1 MPVIVIAVSL
11 KNVILIKTIAV
22 KRLFLLLVLC
32 TTALYAQQ
40 DAWIYFSDKPDAA
53 YYLSHPLE
61 MLSQKALD
69 RRAAHS
75 VTLDDKDVP
84 VPPDYLNSVAAS
96 SGITVM
102 AKSRWLNAV
111 HVRGEFADIN
121 ALRDFSFVSS
131 IEFADKTLNNRR
143 GRGVSTTAQR
153 TVNKN
158 LSVQADF
165 NYGAA
170 ATQIEMLNGHRLH
183 QSGFTGAG
191 VTIAVL
197 DAGFPGSDTSV
208 LTERARQNGQLL
220 GGYNFVEGSD
230 NVYTGGNHGTMV
242 LSTMAGYTDGSF
254 VGTAPDANYYL
265 FVTESMT
272 YENPV
277 EESFWV
283 AAAEQA
289 DSLGV
294 DVINTSLG
302 YFRFDNPSYD
312 HTYEEINGQ
321 TAFITRGANVAFTRG
336 MFLVTSA
343 GNSAASSDPHI
354 SVPADAF
361 NTLTLGAVDSSEEIA
376 YFSSLGPSYDG
387 RIKPD
392 VVAMGLGVSVGSTDG
407 SITSASGTSFSGPI
421 TAGLVACLW
430 QALPQLSNADV
441 LQKVK
446 QSADRYNNPDNTFGY
461 GVPDFWAAYQDIS
474 AVKDIASNNKNLL
487 LYPNPVSS
495 VLTVV
500 LPKESGPAE
509 IVLFNNLG
517 QVVLRETVSQSNP
530 TVNLSGFSSGVYSYR
545 LLSGNAAYT
554 GKVIKH

>member
-1 MPVIVIAVSL
+1 M
-11 KNVILIKTIAV
+11 
-22 KRLFLLLVLC
+22 KRLLLLFVLY
-32 TTALYAQQ
+32 TSLLNAQQ
-40 DAWIYFSDKPDAA
+40 DAWVYFSDKPNAD
-53 YYLSHPLE
+53 YYLSNPLE

-69 RRAAHS
+69 RRTAHNVS
-75 VTLDDKDVP
+75 LDDKDVP
-84 VPPDYLNSVAAS
+84 LNQPYVDAVAAS

-102 AKSRWLNAV
+102 AKSKWLNAL
-111 HVRGEFADIN
+111 HIRGEIADIN
-121 ALRDFSFVSS
+121 ALRELAFVAY
-131 IEFADKTLNNRR
+131 IEFADKSLNSRH
-143 GRGVSTTAQR
+143 GRGVSATAQR
-153 TVNKN
+153 SVNKN
-158 LSVQADF
+158 LSVQS
-165 NYGAA
+165 NLGYGAA
-170 ATQIEMLNGHRLH
+170 ATQIEMLNGHLLH
-183 QSGFTGAG
+183 QNGFTGTG
-191 VTIAVL
+191 MTIAVL
-197 DAGFPGSDTSV
+197 DAGFPGADTIT
-208 LTERARQNGQLL
+208 LTNRARQNGQLL
-220 GGYNFVEGSD
+220 GGYNFVEASE
-230 NVYTGGNHGTMV
+230 NVYTGGAHGTMV
-242 LSTMAGYTDGSF
+242 LSTMAGYADGSF
-254 VGTAPDANYYL
+254 VGTAPDASYYL

-283 AAAEQA
+283 EAAEQA

-321 TAFITRGANVAFTRG
+321 SAFITRGANIAFTRG

-343 GNSAASSDPHI
+343 GNSAATSDPHI

-361 NTLTLGAVDSSEEIA
+361 NTLTLGAVDSSEQIA

-392 VVAMGLGVSVGSTDG
+392 VVAMGLGVSVGYTDG
-407 SITSASGTSFSGPI
+407 SISSGSGTSFSGPI

-430 QALPQLSNADV
+430 QALPQLSNAEI

-461 GVPDFWAAYQDIS
+461 GVPDFWAAYQDTS
-474 AVKDIASNNKNLL
+474 AVNDVAPNSKTLL

-500 LPKESGPAE
+500 LPKESGAAE

-517 QVVLRETVSQSNP
+517 QVVLRETVNQSNP

-545 LLSGNAAYT
+545 LLSSNEAYA